1 MYIRPMKA
9 KKRKTIEFNETSSTY
24 AVKTDVGSAAGMIRT
39 QIYLTPEEHHFVDSE
54 SRRRG
59 IPMAGVIREI
69 IEEKM
74 RVPDEAWAK
83 FLAPVPDDPNWEG
96 PEDGSINHDHY
107 VYGAPKRYVKKNG
120 KWVKTPEL
128 LDE

>member
-1 MYIRPMKA
+1 MKA
-9 KKRKTIEFNETSSTY
+9 VKSKGIPVKEAGVSY
-24 AVKTDVGSAAGMIRT
+24 ASKAEPAPASGMVRT
-39 QIYLTPEEHHFVDSE
+39 QIYLTPEEHQFVDSE
-54 SRRRG
+54 SRRKG
-59 IPMAGVIREI
+59 IPMAAVIRDF

-83 FLAPVPDDPNWEG
+83 FLAPVADDPDWDG

-107 VYGAPKRYVKKNG
+107 VYGAPKRYIKKNG
-120 KWVKTPEL
+120 KWVETPEL

>member
-1 MYIRPMKA
+1 MKA
-9 KKRKTIEFNETSSTY
+9 KKPKTIQMKETGSTY
-24 AVKTDVGSAAGMIRT
+24 AVKAEVVPPAGMVRT
-39 QIYLTPEEHHFVDSE
+39 QICLTPEEHQFVDSE
-54 SRRRG
+54 SRRKG
-59 IPMAGVIREI
+59 VAMAAVIREM

-107 VYGAPKRYVKKNG
+107 IYGCPKKFVKKKG
-120 KWVKTPEL
+120 KWVPAPPI
-128 LDE
+128 DE

>member
-1 MYIRPMKA
+1 MYISNVKA
-9 KKRKTIEFNETSSTY
+9 GKSKAIPLKDAEGTY
-24 AVKTDVGSAAGMIRT
+24 AAKGEAAPGSGMVRT
-39 QIYLTPEEHHFVDSE
+39 QIYLTPEEHRFVDSE
-54 SRRRG
+54 SRRKG
-59 IPMAGVIREI
+59 VPMAAVIRDF

-107 VYGAPKRYVKKNG
+107 VYGCPKKFVKRKG
-120 KWVKTPEL
+120 KWVPAPPV
-128 LDE
+128 DE